1 MAIQD
6 EMYKMIIEEID
17 KTVSEGR
24 EKVIVDF
31 EKAKLVAKSLTDL
44 CVQTKHEEGSLA
56 DDYVVNIKNIC
67 NMN

>member
-6 EMYKMIIEEID
+6 EMYKMIVDEID
-17 KTVSEGR
+17 KKLSEGK
-24 EKVIVDF
+24 EKVFVDYK
-31 EKAKLVAKSLTDL
+31 KAKLVAKSLTDL
-44 CVQTKHEEGSLA
+44 CAQVKHEEGSLA